1 MSPQAASATRTA
13 AKIAVTSPPV
23 PGPGRSGLLQ
33 RRCACGGALGPSG
46 ECVACQQKRLAGG
59 ILQTKLR
66 VNQPGDPF
74 EQEADRVA
82 EQVMRMPAPD
92 VQRQVDE
99 EEEEELLQTKPRIQH
114 QVTGEANGGS
124 AAPPIVHEVLRSSG
138 RPLDSST
145 RSFMEARF
153 GHDFSQVRVHADG
166 KAAAS
171 AQAVNA
177 RAFTVGRDVV
187 FGPGEYAPGSRE
199 GQRLL
204 AHELVHVV
212 QQEARCAHLQRVIE
226 IRPPGRGEASAF
238 DRRQELIDRLN
249 AQSPAIQYWLE
260 GRRLRYRIV
269 DESALTNFDHQMR
282 GFIDRPE
289 VVPMRLI
296 TRSGYVGGGPL
307 LVDSL
312 VLAYVD
318 LDDLLASGDLSFQL
332 NLIHLLTERFGVRG
346 YARRIGTA
354 MPEFDRVHRAG
365 LEAEAAHLQSV
376 IGDPSIRFNYEE
388 ERPNGTVVF
397 AFRSSEGYRVFHVF
411 RAAGREER
419 HGVIW
424 VRTRDGRRLT
434 VEQLRQERAGRVERR
449 EEAFRFRWPGMD
461 VSPFPRLRLASEL
474 ELHLDPEIQAQ
485 INAMRMMQDLL
496 NPDRIRS
503 SLLRIDFSTLL
514 ATQPP
519 PWLTGP
525 PTPQPAPLVPRG
537 AGPSTP
543 RAGTP
548 GDVVRAIL
556 AIPAVDA
563 ALTRLRTQAEDRL
576 RRDWRRLSTGE
587 RVLLVSQAALITGTA
602 LAGVLSDPEA
612 RQFTLGLI
620 QNRDIPIPGVPGLTF
635 QFNVTGRDR
644 RILFNLNL
652 GALLPPVLGFR

>member
-1 MSPQAASATRTA
+1 MSPQAASAAKTPA
-13 AKIAVTSPPV
+13 AGPPV
-23 PGPGRSGLLQ
+23 RTPARSGLLQ
-33 RRCACGGALGPSG
+33 RRCACGGMAGPTG
-46 ECVACQQKRLAGG
+46 ECAACRRKGLAGG
-59 ILQTKLR
+59 ATFQAKLR
-66 VNQPGDPF
+66 MNRPGDPF
-74 EQEADRVA
+74 EREADRVA
-82 EQVMRMPAPD
+82 EQVMRMPGL
-92 VQRQVDE
+92 VLQRQEDE
-99 EEEEELLQTKPRIQH
+99 EEEEEFLQAKPLIQRR
-114 QVTGEANGGS
+114 VSGEAGGG
-124 AAPPIVHEVLRSSG
+124 AAPPIVHDVLRSPG

-145 RSFMEARF
+145 RRFMEARL
-153 GHDFSQVRVHADG
+153 GHDFSQVRIHADG
-166 KAAAS
+166 QAAAS

-187 FGPGEYAPGSRE
+187 FGPGEYAPGSWE

-212 QQEARCAHLQRVIE
+212 QQGERSTHLQRVIE

-269 DESALTNFDHQMR
+269 DESALTNFDRQMR
-282 GFIDRPE
+282 SFIDRPE

-318 LDDLLASGDLSFQL
+318 LDDLLASRDLSFQL
-332 NLIHLLTERFGVRG
+332 NLIHLLTERFGVRR
-346 YARRIGTA
+346 YAQRIGTA
-354 MPEFDRVHRAG
+354 MPEFNRVHRAG
-365 LEAEAAHLQSV
+365 LEAEAAHLRSV

-411 RAAGREER
+411 RGAGREER

-424 VRTRDGRRLT
+424 VQTRDGRRLT
-434 VEQLRQERAGRVERR
+434 VEQLRQERAGRVEER
-449 EEAFRFRWPGMD
+449 EEAFHLQWPGLGS
-461 VSPFPRLRLASEL
+461 SPFPRLRLAPEL
-474 ELHLDPEIQAQ
+474 DLRLDPEIQAQ
-485 INAMRMMQDLL
+485 INAMRMMQELL
-496 NPDRIRS
+496 DPDRIRS
-503 SLLRIDFSTLL
+503 SLFRIDFGALL

-525 PTPQPAPLVPRG
+525 PTPTPAPLVPPG

-543 RAGTP
+543 RTATAGDLLKAVL
-548 GDVVRAIL
+548 G
-556 AIPAVDA
+556 IPAVNT
-563 ALTRLRTQAEDRL
+563 ALTRLRSQAEERV

-587 RVLLVSQAALITGTA
+587 RVLLVSHTALLTGTA
-602 LAGVLSDPEA
+602 LAGVLANPEA

-620 QNRDIPIPGVPGLTF
+620 QNRAIPVPGVPGLTF
-635 QFNVTGRDR
+635 QFNLTGPNRLIRFD
-644 RILFNLNL
+644 LNL
-652 GALLPPVLGFR
+652 GALLPPSWGFR